1 MEPNMQLSIIIPCH
15 GRQEVLNTLLGQ
27 LISQTAGLDNNIVEV
42 IVIDDGSDPAL
53 IVDNAKG
60 IKLLRH
66 EQRLG
71 APAAREYGFLEARG
85 KFIHFHDSDDLLG
98 HQWVERAL
106 EAIQRHPSPDLV
118 VTSRLVVEPDGATT
132 FWPVSRL
139 SEVATTTPRLLAYQQ
154 FINRIG
160 PLGGV
165 IFSRRAAEAIT
176 FHRAAASQDWLMY
189 DGALAKSRTIHFDNR
204 NYFIF
209 NKTQSIRISNNAR
222 ARAKGYIFAANQRFR
237 SRRMRKLAAR
247 LYCAHGARELA
258 PVIEVRHRWLKRVA
272 CEVLARFPQRF

>member
-85 KFIHFHDSDDLLG
+85 KFIHFHDG
-98 HQWVERAL
+98 
-106 EAIQRHPSPDLV
+106 
-118 VTSRLVVEPDGATT
+118 
-132 FWPVSRL
+132 
-139 SEVATTTPRLLAYQQ
+139 
-154 FINRIG
+154 
-160 PLGGV
+160 
-165 IFSRRAAEAIT
+165 
-176 FHRAAASQDWLMY
+176 
-189 DGALAKSRTIHFDNR
+189 
-204 NYFIF
+204 
-209 NKTQSIRISNNAR
+209 
-222 ARAKGYIFAANQRFR
+222 
-237 SRRMRKLAAR
+237 
-247 LYCAHGARELA
+247 
-258 PVIEVRHRWLKRVA
+258 
-272 CEVLARFPQRF
+272 